1 MFELTVTQI
10 NPSLYLLKDIL
21 GVNMFLIIG
30 DKKALL
36 FDTGHGVSDLK
47 QAVEDITDKPLTVV
61 LGHGHIDHANGANQF
76 KKVYL
81 RRPDFELCYEH
92 TGPAIRKSILER
104 VKAAGHAPDFNET
117 YWINSGDC
125 VMEPLEIGKVFKLGG
140 LNVEVI
146 DMAGHTAGSI
156 GLLIKEQFI
165 LLDSDSANSHCWMFV
180 PQSLSV
186 REYIKMLKRVKQYD
200 FDYFFTAHQDHKHP
214 KSDFDKYIKV
224 AENVT
229 MENSEPYDNWV
240 RENPRIY
247 TEDGVSIVVNERT
260 LK

>member
-1 MFELTVTQI
+1 MFDLEITEI
-10 NPSLYLLKDIL
+10 NHQLYLLKDIL
-21 GVNMFLIIG
+21 GVNMFLVVG

-36 FDTGHGVSDLK
+36 FDTGHGVSDLA
-47 QAVEDITDKPLTVV
+47 QAVADITDKPLTVV

-76 KKVYL
+76 KMVYL
-81 RRPDFELCYEH
+81 RKPDFELCFEH
-92 TGPAIRKSILER
+92 TGPSIRKTILER
-104 VKAAGHAPDFNET
+104 VKAAGFEPDFNET

-125 VMEPLEIGKVFKLGG
+125 KMEPLDIGKVFDLGG
-140 LNVEVI
+140 LSVEVI

-156 GLLIKEQFI
+156 GLLIREQRL

-186 REYIKMLKRVKQYD
+186 KEYIKMLKRVRELE
-200 FDYFFTAHQDHKHP
+200 FDYFYVAHQDHAHP

-240 RENPRIY
+240 QENPRIY
-247 TEDGVSIVVNERT
+247 TEDDVSIVVNERT
-260 LK
+260 LG